1 MTDTRVCVDISRSA
15 LVTTTGVANIAREES
30 RTNSLCDVV
39 LSLAGEIEREWC
51 RTAYREE
58 AFAGIC
64 EQALTRTA
72 IHRLFNLDDLL
83 RQCMAAQ
90 LLTPQI
96 DPSAQFGQPPVTLF
110 RCERFYVALLFWD
123 DSTTSIHE
131 HGFSG
136 AFSVLSGSSLHV
148 SYAFEPT
155 LRVNGRVLVGK
166 ILRGAASVLERGAVR
181 EIAAGGPGAHALFH
195 LDRPSATLVVRTYA
209 EPRAQP
215 QLTYHWPCYAIDPF
229 YENHSLA
236 RKCQLLRLTYRTDQD
251 LFGSL
256 ASDLLESVDFESA
269 VRVLLDLTQS
279 DVDIASA
286 SKLALIASRAHP
298 VLGVGLPELVEASGR
313 ERQLLAL
320 RRRIADPDR
329 RLLLAFLLN
338 RLSRDDIR
346 ALVADKFA
354 SCEPADLVAAW
365 LASLLEECEHGAGSP
380 LVRQAIRHLFEGQ
393 SVAEASRRLV
403 ADDGRIAAPAELDAA
418 MALLDRLAEAPLLS
432 TILHPA

>member
-1 MTDTRVCVDISRSA
+1 MSHTSQSA
-15 LVTTTGVANIAREES
+15 LTNAGDANIAS
-30 RTNSLCDVV
+30 GAAQTNRLRDVA
-39 LSLAGEIEREWC
+39 LSLASEIEQEWC

-58 AFAGIC
+58 AFSEIC
-64 EQALTRTA
+64 EQVLTRTA

-83 RQCMAAQ
+83 RQCMASE

-110 RCERFYVALLFWD
+110 RSERFYVALLFWD

-136 AFSVLSGSSLHV
+136 AFCVLSGSSLHV
-148 SYAFEPT
+148 NYGFEPT
-155 LRVNGRVLVGK
+155 LRVNDRLLIGK
-166 ILRGAASVLERGAVR
+166 ILRGAASVLQRGAVR
-181 EIAAGGPGAHALFH
+181 KIAGGGAGAHALFH

-236 RKCQLLRLTYRTDQD
+236 RKCQLLHLIYRTNQD
-251 LFGSL
+251 LFCSL
-256 ASDLLESVDFESA
+256 ASELLESVDFESA
-269 VRVLLDLTQS
+269 MRILLDLTQS
-279 DVDIASA
+279 DVDIALA
-286 SKLALIASRAHP
+286 SKLALIGSRAHP
-298 VLGVGLPELVEASGR
+298 VLGAGLPELVEARGR
-313 ERQLLAL
+313 ERQLLVL
-320 RRRIADPDR
+320 RRRTADPDS

-346 ALVADKFA
+346 ALLAGKFPL
-354 SCEPADLVAAW
+354 SEPADLVAAW
-365 LASLLEECEHGAGSP
+365 LTSLLEGWEKGAGSP
-380 LVRQAIRHLFEGQ
+380 LVRQAIRLLFDGK

-403 ADDGRIAAPAELDAA
+403 TNHGRIAAAAELDAA
-418 MALLDRLAEAPLLS
+418 EALLGCLAEAPLLK
-432 TILHPA
+432 TILHPASA